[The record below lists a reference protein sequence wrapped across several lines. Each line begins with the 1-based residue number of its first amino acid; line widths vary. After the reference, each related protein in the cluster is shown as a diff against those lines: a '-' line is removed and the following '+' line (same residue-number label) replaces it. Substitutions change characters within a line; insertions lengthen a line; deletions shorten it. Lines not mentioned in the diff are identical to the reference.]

1 MARAVNDTP
10 LLGEKV
16 PWDHFNDHDGL
27 RCALQLKDAPSR
39 AAGPRSVSS
48 GWMQIKVPAPLIVDV
63 SCWMWISKW
72 LFCHH
77 TGQDQPD
84 QMCPA
89 QKPAHLALLVEKK
102 KKVICLLLSS
112 SLRKATLKILCSY
125 KEGNQTCIES
135 LPCAKHSQSLYVC
148 VT

>member
-84 QMCPA
+84 QMYPA

-102 KKVICLLLSS
+102 SHLPLTFFKPKKNYLENFVFIQGGEPNM
-112 SLRKATLKILCSY
+112 Y
-125 KEGNQTCIES
+125 
-135 LPCAKHSQSLYVC
+135 
-148 VT
+148 

>member
-48 GWMQIKVPAPLIVDV
+48 GMDADKSPSSPHRGCELLDVDLQVVVLSPHRSGPA
-63 SCWMWISKW
+63 
-72 LFCHH
+72 
-77 TGQDQPD
+77 
-84 QMCPA
+84 
-89 QKPAHLALLVEKK
+89 
-102 KKVICLLLSS
+102 
-112 SLRKATLKILCSY
+112 
-125 KEGNQTCIES
+125 
-135 LPCAKHSQSLYVC
+135 
-148 VT
+148 